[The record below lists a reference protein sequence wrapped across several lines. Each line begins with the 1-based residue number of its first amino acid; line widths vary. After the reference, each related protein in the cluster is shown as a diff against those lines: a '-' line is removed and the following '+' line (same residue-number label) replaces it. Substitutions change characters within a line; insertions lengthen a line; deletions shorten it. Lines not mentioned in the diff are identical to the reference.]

1 MRSVVITG
9 TSSGIGW
16 GTAKVLV
23 GKGIHVFGS
32 VRKAE
37 DAERLSKELGAR
49 FTPLLFD
56 ITDEA
61 AVAAAAAQ
69 VRDRLAGETLFGL
82 VNNAGIAVPGPL
94 MYLTAAEYRHQL
106 EVNMVG
112 PFIVTNAFLP
122 LLGTDRALTGKPGR
136 IVNISSVGGRL
147 AGPFI
152 GPYHASKFGLEGY
165 SDSLRRE
172 LLLQGVDVIVVEPG
186 AVATPIWDKA
196 EATDTSRFMQTEY
209 APFIP
214 GYLRYSLAS
223 GRAGYPPERLGTAVW
238 KALTAAHPRAR
249 YTVTRRRLTS
259 FTIPLMLPQRFVDR
273 AIARG
278 LGFNRKG
285 VDKRP
290 EGTK

>member
-1 MRSVVITG
+1 MRSVVVTG

-16 GTAKVLV
+16 GTAKVLTRR
-23 GKGIHVFGS
+23 GIHVFGS
-32 VRKAE
+32 VRKPA
-37 DAERLSKELGAR
+37 DGERLSKELGEL

-61 AVAAAAAQ
+61 AVAEAARQ
-69 VRDRLAGETLFGL
+69 VRASLAGERLLGL

-94 MYLTAAEYRHQL
+94 MYLSAAEYRHQL
-106 EVNMVG
+106 EVNLVG

-122 LLGTDRALTGKPGR
+122 LLGTDRSLTGTPGR

-165 SDSLRRE
+165 SESLRCE

-214 GYLRYSLAS
+214 GYLRYSLTN
-223 GRAGYPPERLGTAVW
+223 GRQGYPPERLGAAVW

-249 YTVTRRRLTS
+249 YTVTRHRLTG
-259 FTIPLMLPQRFVDR
+259 FTIPLLLPKRFVDR
-273 AIARG
+273 RIAAG
-278 LGFNRKG
+278 LGFNR
-285 VDKRP
+285 R
-290 EGTK
+290 